1 MLRLKVTKR
10 VQGGHGY
17 QSVILLA
24 FITAVSLLGDSM
36 LYIALPIHW
45 KDVGLLSLVE
55 VGILLSANRFIRLPL
70 NPVISWLYSK
80 MSIRTGLIVA
90 LLTAGSTTIL
100 YGWANGFVFWL
111 ILRCVWGIAWSV
123 LRLGAYYMIVDIST
137 ADNRGHHMGSFNG
150 LSRIGG
156 LIGMLGGG
164 FFVEW
169 FGIRNVTLVFGLLAF
184 LSLPLILRIP
194 HIASKERKEANQP
207 LFTFSLFKN
216 KQTLLQLMLSVFL
229 VMLCLEGMVAAT
241 LSHLIDVRE
250 IAINF
255 NGILLSAA
263 ILASLIQAI
272 RLVIG
277 VFLSPWVGK
286 KSDGKWGRRSLLIV
300 ALFSAS
306 IFLFM
311 SQFSLPVPYW
321 LFNLVAI
328 LLTSSI
334 LVVLLDSYASDLAEE
349 SSRAGTITTYVMIS
363 DVGAAFGPVLGYLSE
378 DAFGLKATYWIA
390 ASILL
395 LLALQWLLI
404 RTHVSKL
411 IHDN

>member
-1 MLRLKVTKR
+1 MLRLKRRQTGR
-10 VQGGHGY
+10 GH

-80 MSIRTGLIVA
+80 MSIRTGLMVA
-90 LLTAGSTTIL
+90 LFIAGSTTML
-100 YGWANGFVFWL
+100 YGWANSFVFWL
-111 ILRCVWGIAWSV
+111 ILRCIWGIAWSF
-123 LRLGAYYMIVDIST
+123 LRLGAYYLIVELST
-137 ADNRGHHMGSFNG
+137 SDNRGHHMGSFNG

-169 FGIRNVTLVFGLLAF
+169 FGIQNVTLVFGLLAF
-184 LSLPLILRIP
+184 LCLPLIIRIP
-194 HIASKERKEANQP
+194 HVASKERKEAKQP
-207 LFTFSLFKN
+207 LFTLSLFKN
-216 KQTLLQLMLSVFL
+216 KQTFIQLMLSVFL

-250 IAINF
+250 ITITF

-286 KSDGKWGRRSLLIV
+286 TSDGKRGRRGFLIV
-300 ALFSAS
+300 TLIFAAIFVFISQLS
-306 IFLFM
+306 I
-311 SQFSLPVPYW
+311 PVPYW
-321 LFNLVAI
+321 LFNLIAI
-328 LLTSSI
+328 LLTSSV
-334 LVVLLDSYASDLAEE
+334 LMVLLDSYASDLAEE
-349 SSRAGTITTYVMIS
+349 NNRAGTITSYVMIS
-363 DVGAAFGPVLGYLSE
+363 DIGAAFGPVLGYLSE

-390 ASILL
+390 AIILL
-395 LLALQWLLI
+395 LLALQWI
-404 RTHVSKL
+404 FVKTRVTMHF
-411 IHDN
+411 NCQ